1 MDFSYCVVYG
11 GGERQRTLI
20 YVILEYCQH
29 ILSDRPVSAPKL
41 VSTST
46 PSWSASKLVGN
57 LEEAEILPTFKT
69 PTARP
74 TKSPVKMVSP
84 KTPESASRGRMFAE
98 MARLKA
104 VTPVSSSVKY
114 YCTTST
120 LVGIIQKFHF
130 LASPLH

>member
-1 MDFSYCVVYG
+1 MDWRRKIENFN
-11 GGERQRTLI
+11 LF
-20 YVILEYCQH
+20 
-29 ILSDRPVSAPKL
+29 LSDRPVSAPKL
-41 VSTST
+41 VST

-104 VTPVSSSVKY
+104 VTPVSSVKY

-120 LVGIIQKFHF
+120 LVGII
-130 LASPLH
+130 